1 MQVRVVKSREDQPLS
16 SLEGA
21 SAIAAL
27 TAGYPLLDPK
37 QIKNFE
43 DYIETQPDGTTLR
56 ETVWAFDD
64 TATAELAGEGLPL
77 ETFLAKF
84 RDLDWC
90 KANPE
95 HPIAYLRHQ
104 HENLQ
109 RFRDHFRKHKPMI
122 LLRRGQ
128 RTLKIRPDLTDKEKA
143 KWLKLL

>member
-1 MQVRVVKSREDQPLS
+1 MQVRVVKSRDDQPLS

-21 SAIAAL
+21 AAVAAL
-27 TAGYPLLDPK
+27 TAGYPLLDGK

-43 DYIETQPDGTTLR
+43 DYIEAQPDGTTVR

-64 TATAELAGEGLPL
+64 TATADLGGERLPL

-84 RDLDWC
+84 RDLEWC
-90 KANPE
+90 VANAD

-128 RTLKIRPDLTDKEKA
+128 RTLKIRPDLTEEEKA